1 MSGSASRKKRVRHD
15 IIMEILKLAKKGI
28 KKTDILFKA
37 RLSSDMLKKYL
48 NALKEADFI
57 TEESGIWKTT
67 EKGFHVIEACEIC
80 HRLIKEVP

>member
-1 MSGSASRKKRVRHD
+1 
-15 IIMEILKLAKKGI
+15 
-28 KKTDILFKA
+28 
-37 RLSSDMLKKYL
+37 MLEKYL

-80 HRLIKEVP
+80 HRLIKEAP

>member
-1 MSGSASRKKRVRHD
+1 MSRSASRKKRVRHD
-15 IIMEILKLAKKGI
+15 LIMEILKVAKKGI
-28 KKTDILFKA
+28 KKTHILYKV
-37 RLSSDMLKKYL
+37 RLSHGMLEKYL
-48 NALKEADFI
+48 DALKEADFI

>member
-1 MSGSASRKKRVRHD
+1 MSRSASRKRRVRYD
-15 IIMEILKLAKKGI
+15 IIMEILKLARKGI

-37 RLSSDMLKKYL
+37 RLSFDMREKYL

-80 HRLIKEVP
+80 HRLIKEAP

>member
-1 MSGSASRKKRVRHD
+1 MSRSVSRKRRVRHE

-37 RLSSDMLKKYL
+37 RLSFYMLEKYL
-48 NALKEADFI
+48 DALKEADFI

>member
-1 MSGSASRKKRVRHD
+1 MSRSASRKKRARHD

-28 KKTDILFKA
+28 KKTDLLFKA
-37 RLSSDMLKKYL
+37 RLSWDMLKKYL

-80 HRLIKEVP
+80 HCLTKEVP